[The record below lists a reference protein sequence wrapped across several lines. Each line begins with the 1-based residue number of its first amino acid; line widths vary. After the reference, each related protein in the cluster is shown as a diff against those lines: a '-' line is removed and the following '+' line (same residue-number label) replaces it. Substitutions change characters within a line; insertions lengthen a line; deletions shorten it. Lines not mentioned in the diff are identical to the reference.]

1 MARFALSIIL
11 FCAMSN
17 AVVAQDAIPDTPPE
31 LRDFRLDPPRPT
43 AQPQP
48 EPQPRT
54 ETVTPPPVVPTVTER
69 QTVPAR
75 PQRQS
80 QRPAV
85 EAPSTAEAPR
95 TTDTNQTGPVS
106 AAPEVVA
113 EPSPEALPPESPPVA
128 VPEAA
133 PATFPFW
140 QIAAG
145 LALLVMAL
153 LAGFWF
159 RRKRAAASQEPQIPD
174 IAPPRA
180 EALRTAEP
188 VRPVMAATPAQPG
201 KQAEITLDFIPEK
214 ATVSFTTLTLKGQLF
229 LINEGSALAKDMQL
243 RAGLIS
249 ASARQD
255 EAIEAFHASSA
266 QVKAQP
272 LGDAKAGERIGL
284 AIELSV
290 PLTDMESFA
299 VGNQKLL
306 VPIVVANLSYGND
319 NGSVVRQQTARI
331 ACMIGREATPPAPR
345 MGPLRL
351 DLGPRSFAPLG
362 QRPLNA

>member
-17 AVVAQDAIPDTPPE
+17 VVVAQDAIPDTPPE

-43 AQPQP
+43 AQPEP

-69 QTVPAR
+69 QTVPPR

-85 EAPSTAEAPR
+85 EEPSTVASP
-95 TTDTNQTGPVS
+95 TTDASETGPVS
-106 AAPEVVA
+106 AAPEGIA
-113 EPSPEALPPESPPVA
+113 ETSPVTLPPVSPPVA
-128 VPEAA
+128 APEAA
-133 PATFPFW
+133 PAAFPFW

-159 RRKRAAASQEPQIPD
+159 RRKRAAAIQKPQTPD

-188 VRPVMAATPAQPG
+188 VRPVVAATPAKPA
-201 KQAEITLDFIPEK
+201 KQADIMLDFIPEK
-214 ATVSFTTLTLKGQLF
+214 ATVSFTTLTLKGQLL
-229 LINEGSALAKDMQL
+229 LINEGSAPAKDMQL

-255 EAIEAFHASSA
+255 EVIEAFHATSA
-266 QVKAQP
+266 QLKAEP
-272 LGDAKAGERIGL
+272 LGDAKAGERIGM

-290 PLTDMESFA
+290 LLTDMESFA

-306 VPIVVANLSYGND
+306 VPIMVANLSYGND
-319 NGSVVRQQTARI
+319 DGSVVRQQTARI

>member
-1 MARFALSIIL
+1 MARHALSVIL
-11 FCAMSN
+11 FCVMAS
-17 AVVAQDAIPDTPPE
+17 AVAAQDAIPGTPPE

-54 ETVTPPPVVPTVTER
+54 ETVTPPPVAPTVTDR
-69 QTVPAR
+69 QTAPIR
-75 PQRQS
+75 PQRQP
-80 QRPAV
+80 QRPAE
-85 EAPSTAEAPR
+85 EAPSPVASPTPE
-95 TTDTNQTGPVS
+95 TNDVGPVA
-106 AAPEVVA
+106 AAPEDMA
-113 EPSPEALPPESPPVA
+113 EPSPEGLPSESPPVA
-128 VPEAA
+128 APEDL

-140 QIAAG
+140 QIAVG
-145 LALLVMAL
+145 LALFVMVL

-159 RRKRAAASQEPQIPD
+159 RRTRTAASQEPQTPD
-174 IAPPRA
+174 IAPPRS
-180 EALRTAEP
+180 EPLRTAEP
-188 VRPVMAATPAQPG
+188 VRPVVAPPVKPA
-201 KQAEITLDFIPEK
+201 KQADIILDFIPEK

-229 LINEGSALAKDMQL
+229 LINQGSAAAKDMQL

-249 ASARQD
+249 ASARQS
-255 EAIEAFHASSA
+255 EVIEAFHASSA

-272 LGDAKAGERIGL
+272 LGDAKAGERIGM

-299 VGNQKLL
+299 VGDQKLL
-306 VPIVVANLSYGND
+306 VPIMVANLSYSE
-319 NGSVVRQQTARI
+319 GSAVRQQTARI
-331 ACMIGREATPPAPR
+331 ACIIGREATPPAPR

-362 QRPLNA
+362 QRQLNA